1 MGKQIVSQL
10 TPEEDDLDLVDP
22 YEAFWRAEKDRKSG
36 NIVDE
41 QRSYLVTDRN
51 DVALALRAAVKNLF
65 DVEKVKPNESL
76 LEIGCGIGYFRSL
89 VPQKFHDSFLHTD
102 PSELALAEARK
113 QYPDGVFARV
123 DAMRMDT
130 IRTGSVDR
138 IFGMNV
144 FNYVSAAHR
153 KRILDEALR
162 VLKPGGA
169 LYALSDLQPNDRS
182 ILPELAKEANIPLR
196 YADAS
201 KMHSNGVTYVKA
213 VDRREGS
220 NYLSAMS
227 DMLGMLDD
235 NGGGRY
241 VPTGPYLA
249 EKVLHPVFQR
259 RFAQADVYGIIGVG
273 PAPLLAPACLV
284 RTNTYARVYDV
295 LKQSRSSVF
304 RALAQYIDS
313 DEELSKYRFS
323 NLRRLEIAAI
333 QMNKGVK

>member
-1 MGKQIVSQL
+1 MKEDIQS

-22 YEAFWRAEKDRKSG
+22 YEAFWRAERDRESG

-41 QRSYLVTDRN
+41 QRSYLITDRN
-51 DVALALRAAVKNLF
+51 DVALALRAAVTNLF
-65 DVEKVKPNESL
+65 KEEKVKPNESL

-89 VPQKFHDSFLHTD
+89 VPPKFHNSFLHTD

-113 QYPDGVFARV
+113 QYPDGMFARM

-130 IRTGSVDR
+130 IRSGSVDR

-196 YADAS
+196 YVGTS
-201 KMHSNGVTYVKA
+201 KVHSNGVTYVKA
-213 VDRREGS
+213 TDRREGS
-220 NYLSAMS
+220 GYASAMS
-227 DMLGMLDD
+227 SMFGMLDGEED
-235 NGGGRY
+235 GRY
-241 VPTGPYLA
+241 VATGPYLA

-259 RFAQADVYGIIGVG
+259 RFSQADVCGIIGVG

-295 LKQSRSSVF
+295 LSQSRSSVF
-304 RALAQYIDS
+304 RAFARYIDS
-313 DEELSKYRFS
+313 DVELSGYRFP

-333 QMNKGVK
+333 QINKGVK